1 MAYDIYGNYTP
12 DQETEEER
20 KKREAEQA
28 AAQAQRFPPAGPVA
42 PSAVNYGLSTGQE
55 QPGLRYGNVQAAAP
69 VAPVA
74 PQQTAPTDQAAY
86 TAQMESGAN
95 PNIEYHF
102 PQNAQGQRKSTAF
115 GMFGLTAPA
124 YADIQ
129 QANAKFANRPIT
141 SLTPEEQT
149 QAYQTYTDL
158 NKQRLQGMGVEPTDA
173 NARLAHFLGASGA
186 AKYLQTG
193 EISPQAAAANGG
205 LENAIRIAEQ
215 RLAGGQAPASG
226 AAQQPAEQPAAQP
239 TEQPTPVQQGIDAY
253 QNAQNDMNA
262 LFKLGI
268 DQNVPA
274 NIQER
279 ARDRAL
285 ELYNQEKNMKQA
297 QQQLTQLTPNEM
309 ARTLT
314 KKSEGTGVGD
324 WLQYLLLKHVGLT
337 DLANQKGEQLGI
349 GHQWQTA
356 YIQDSDGNNVP
367 VEVQTSASG
376 RVLQGIKIGTNAP
389 LSVPELQ
396 QAAGGIQDLQQTKTL
411 QTQAHQSAARA
422 MDEMRKINTELIASN
437 RPPQFTEDQVLQ
449 RGREVYD
456 QTMRVNRPGLI
467 GAARTSLVPGTPQ
480 AGAPGTQPIP
490 TATPGVQQENT
501 AQYKDTQ
508 GNPSKVFENWYT
520 QRVGEGIKESGKR
533 MAIQPS
539 QVDSMANAFA
549 TGQLK
554 PSQVTGKQSD
564 LRSLAEQRALEINPK
579 YTPQLYDT
587 IEATKKNL
595 ASGKDHDTIQNTG
608 TSIGHLLDF
617 KAIAATTPG
626 ATDVSSWNTFIQNVQ
641 KYGNAPE
648 IKSKE
653 AMAEFVAG
661 ELVKAASGGKGGV
674 EERISLAKKL
684 MTANTPAEMAMMV
697 DSSIG
702 LAYERYNQMRSS
714 FIGQTGLKKQDF
726 DNLAGLNDKA
736 LDAFNKIDAQRTIAK
751 QGTAA
756 EQWARANPN
765 DPKAAE
771 ILRRLGKQ

>member
-74 PQQTAPTDQAAY
+74 PQTAPTNQAAY

-95 PNIEYHF
+95 PNIGYHF
-102 PQNAQGQRKSTAF
+102 PQNAQGQRQSTAY
-115 GMFGLTAPA
+115 GTYGLTGPA
-124 YADIQ
+124 YADVQ
-129 QANAKFANRPIT
+129 QANTQFANRPIT

-205 LENAIRIAEQ
+205 LENVKRIAEQ

-226 AAQQPAEQPAAQP
+226 AAQQAAAQP

-549 TGQLK
+549 TGQLS
-554 PSQVTGKQSD
+554 PSQVTGRQSD
-564 LRSLAEQRALEINPK
+564 LRAFAEQRALEINPK
-579 YTPQLYDT
+579 FTPQLYAT

-617 KAIAATTPG
+617 KAIAAMTPG
-626 ATDVSSWNTFIQNVQ
+626 ATDSSSWNTFIQNVQ
-641 KYGNAPE
+641 KFGNAPE
-648 IKSKE
+648 VKSKE
-653 AMAEFVAG
+653 LMAEFVAA

-674 EERISLAKKL
+674 EERVGAAKKL
-684 MTANTPAEMAMMV
+684 MNANTPAEMAMMV

-736 LDAFNKIDAQRTIAK
+736 LDAFNKI
-751 QGTAA
+751 G
-756 EQWARANPN
+756 RAHV
-765 DPKAAE
+765 
-771 ILRRLGKQ
+771 